1 MEDSVA
7 SEQQVR
13 SGAGEASR
21 DQPALPIPQRL
32 VPVALSA
39 LLEGLGQAYNRQ
51 PVKAAGLAVAG
62 LGLSTA
68 SGLNTWLIR
77 KVPGAKHVTIGT
89 ERIRPWLL
97 AAWAATYTLSL
108 WDAWTGASKPEAER
122 GSLIR

>member
-1 MEDSVA
+1 
-7 SEQQVR
+7 
-13 SGAGEASR
+13 
-21 DQPALPIPQRL
+21 
-32 VPVALSA
+32 
-39 LLEGLGQAYNRQ
+39 
-51 PVKAAGLAVAG
+51 LAVAG

-108 WDAWTGASKPEAER
+108 WDAWTGASQPEAER
-122 GSLIR
+122 GSSNR

>member
-32 VPVALSA
+32 VAVALSA

-51 PVKAAGLAVAG
+51 PVKAAGLAI
-62 LGLSTA
+62 LGLSLSTV
-68 SGLNTWLIR
+68 SGLNTWLVR
-77 KVPGAKHVTIGT
+77 RVVRGRHVTIGS
-89 ERIRPWLL
+89 ERIHPVWL
-97 AAWAATYTLSL
+97 AAWAVIYA
-108 WDAWTGASKPEAER
+108 
-122 GSLIR
+122 

>member
-1 MEDSVA
+1 VA
-7 SEQQVR
+7 SEQPVR
-13 SGAGEASR
+13 SGPAEAIR
-21 DQPALPIPQRL
+21 DQLAAPAPQRL
-32 VPVALSA
+32 VPVVLSA

-62 LGLSTA
+62 LGLSMA